1 MHRFFLRGFALLLLF
16 AGSAFAQSPEST
28 GQRLVGAMTAI
39 KAEDW
44 VTARSI
50 AEGTGD
56 TVALAVVE
64 WHRLRKG
71 NGTFADYQ
79 SFLRTYADWPGLPLL
94 QAKGEIAMPSDL
106 DPAMVTAYFATLAP
120 QTGTGALL
128 LANALTALGRVAEGR
143 AEAMRAWRDLNLTS
157 NEQARFIDQYEGVLK
172 PLHNTRIDNLLW
184 RGETEQAEKMLPLAG
199 PQTAALAKVRIAL
212 RRDAKGINAMIN
224 ALPADLQNRPGLA
237 YERFL
242 WRIKKDN
249 WDDAATLLLEHTDS
263 AEDLGKPE
271 DWGNLRRSVA
281 RREAR
286 LDHPKDAYKLA
297 SQHFLTAGEDYA
309 DLEWLAG
316 WIALRHLND
325 PKRALPH
332 FQNFRAAVL
341 SPISLGRAGYWLG
354 RAYEAMGDDA
364 NAQESYALG
373 ATYQTSFYGQLAAE
387 RAGLPV
393 DASLAGIAPPS
404 EWQSMPILQSTPIR
418 AGIVFHY
425 ADEPL
430 LMQRFFAHV
439 AETASPQEQ
448 AALAAL
454 ALDLGRA
461 HTAIAVAKNAADL
474 GVVLP
479 SPYYPVTELARF
491 ASDIEPELAMAIAR
505 QESELNPEVISAAGA
520 RGLMQVM
527 PATARKVAGNLG
539 VTYSEDQLTGNWRY
553 NAQLGTTYMAGL
565 MDEFSHNYALAAAS
579 YNAGPHRVDAWIAD
593 YGDPRSPDVDMI
605 DWIEMIPFR
614 ETQNYVQRVLESL
627 HVYRARISGQAPPFR
642 LRADLSRN

>member
-1 MHRFFLRGFALLLLF
+1 MHQFFLRGFGLLLF
-16 AGSAFAQSPEST
+16 FAGCAFAQSAEST
-28 GQRLVGAMTAI
+28 GQRLVGAMAAI

-44 VTARSI
+44 VTATSV

-56 TVALAVVE
+56 AVALAVVE

-71 NGTFADYQ
+71 DGTFADYQ
-79 SFLRTYADWPGLPLL
+79 RFLRTYADWPGLPLL
-94 QAKGEIAMPSDL
+94 QEKGEAAMPGDL
-106 DPAMVTAYFATLAP
+106 DPGTVTAYFATLAP
-120 QTGTGALL
+120 QTGIGALR

-143 AEAMRAWRDLNLTS
+143 AEVMRAWRDLDLTR
-157 NEQARFIDQYEGVLK
+157 NEQARLIDQYEAVLK

-184 RGETEQAEKMLPLAG
+184 RGETEQAERMLPLAG

-212 RRDAKGINAMIN
+212 RRDSDGITAMIN
-224 ALPADLQNRPGLA
+224 ALPADLQNNPGLA

-242 WRIKKDN
+242 WRIKKDK
-249 WDDAATLLLEHTDS
+249 WDDAAALLLAHTGS
-263 AEDLGKPE
+263 VETLGKPE
-271 DWGNLRRSVA
+271 DWGFLRRSVA

-286 LDHPKDAYKLA
+286 LGRPENAYTLA
-297 SQHFLTAGEDYA
+297 SLHFLTTGESYA

-316 WIALRHLND
+316 WIALRKLND
-325 PKRALPH
+325 PERALPH
-332 FQNFRAAVL
+332 FQRFRAAVL

-354 RAYEAMGDDA
+354 RTYEALEDEAKARDA
-364 NAQESYALG
+364 YALA
-373 ATYQTSFYGQLAAE
+373 ATYQTSFYGQLAAV

-393 DASLAGIAPPS
+393 DASLAGIAPPAN
-404 EWQSMPILQSTPIR
+404 WQAMPILQSTPIR
-418 AGIVFHY
+418 AGILFHF

-439 AETASPQEQ
+439 AETATPQEQ

-479 SPYYPVTELARF
+479 SPYYPVTELATF
-491 ASDIEPELAMAIAR
+491 DNDIEPELAMAIAR
-505 QESELNPEVISAAGA
+505 QESELNPEVSSAAGA

-527 PATARKVAGNLG
+527 PATAKKVAGQLG
-539 VTYSEDQLTGNWRY
+539 VTYSEAQLTSDWRY
-553 NAQLGTTYMAGL
+553 NARLGTTYMAGL
-565 MDEFSHNYALAAAS
+565 LDEFSHNYALAAAG
-579 YNAGPHRVDAWIAD
+579 YNAGPHRVDAWIAE
-593 YGDPRSPDVDMI
+593 YGDPRSSDVDMI

-614 ETQNYVQRVLESL
+614 ETQNYVQRVMESL
-627 HVYRARISGQAPPFR
+627 HVYRARISGQAPDIR
-642 LRADLSRN
+642 LREDLSRN